1 MINDESL
8 ELIKHYEGLRLSPY
22 KSSAGYPT
30 IGYGAIYAASG
41 KRVKMDSPA
50 ITEEHAEEL
59 LRRDVNIAYR
69 SVERLTAPYTE
80 DLTDNQMGAL
90 TSLCF
95 NIGSGNFR
103 ASTVRSNIVRGEIEN
118 AGKDFWQWRRANS
131 RIIPGLVRRRAR
143 ETKLYFS

>member
-8 ELIKHYEGLRLSPY
+8 ELIQTYEGLRLLPY
-22 KSSAGYPT
+22 VCSGGHWTY
-30 IGYGAIYAASG
+30 GYGAIYAANG
-41 KRVKMDSPA
+41 ERVEKDTPA

-69 SVERLTAPYTE
+69 SVERLTAPYSE
-80 DLTDNQMGAL
+80 DLTENQMGAL

-103 ASTVRSNIVRGEIEN
+103 ASTVRSLIRRGEIEQ
-118 AGKDFWQWRRANS
+118 AGRNFWQWRRANS
-131 RIIPGLVRRRAR
+131 RIILGLVRRRAR
-143 ETKLYFS
+143 ETRLYFS